1 MIDWRTLGHW
11 QALEDAKKEAERK
24 LEASVPPA
32 AGTTPALGSREPAA
46 PARPPL
52 ALFSLPPQGSGPAA
66 GALLGHAVSPPAA
79 AVVLAPLTLARLAA
93 MLHKAQSTNPS
104 GGSDNLGDLLLRCA
118 AFARPTPLRAP
129 LLGSPGF
136 CGLCGFCGLV
146 ASTVFEF
153 RARTRCGGRS
163 GWAPSP
169 PKFSRR
175 LKVICAGYGRFG
187 PKKRRKCRFAA
198 GGHGFRGLAGLGRRG
213 ERLPSRGPGWG
224 SFWRRQHRG
233 PPRGSPPARVSSPV
247 FGGFCAFLFFWK
259 SLFFFFGIRG
269 TGLKFS
275 EWLYR
280 LVW

>member
-136 CGLCGFCGLV
+136 CGLCGFCGF
-146 ASTVFEF
+146 SGFPGVFLAGSL
-153 RARTRCGGRS
+153 RVRWLLWCSPGSLGSLQPS
-163 GWAPSP
+163 GAWG
-169 PKFSRR
+169 F
-175 LKVICAGYGRFG
+175 
-187 PKKRRKCRFAA
+187 RFACQ
-198 GGHGFRGLAGLGRRG
+198 GM
-213 ERLPSRGPGWG
+213 SRG
-224 SFWRRQHRG
+224 
-233 PPRGSPPARVSSPV
+233 RVV
-247 FGGFCAFLFFWK
+247 RLC
-259 SLFFFFGIRG
+259 IRAG
-269 TGLKFS
+269 
-275 EWLYR
+275 
-280 LVW
+280 